1 MTTVDSG
8 SAACQE
14 RCQHSVSHV
23 NSIDILK
30 SGSEVK
36 RLLYGGRILN
46 ENICLGFKN
55 LQE

>member
-1 MTTVDSG
+1 MPG
-8 SAACQE
+8 E
-14 RCQHSVSHV
+14 RCQHSVSHA